1 MRLSEKFSLPDDAFG
16 KVLLPDDLSDE
27 GKWVFAVIVSV
38 VCRCC
43 CCLLLLLL
51 LLSLLG
57 MGLSDAFS
65 RSPCRQRT
73 R

>member
-1 MRLSEKFSLPDDAFG
+1 MRLSEKFSL
-16 KVLLPDDLSDE
+16 LDDLSDE

-51 LLSLLG
+51 LLSLLLLPSALVAVAAG
-57 MGLSDAFS
+57 NGVE
-65 RSPCRQRT
+65 
-73 R
+73 